1 MNFYFINREIPPK
14 KMIHIYIIFSIAA
27 LLPLIFIL
35 VTFILNKKIK
45 PNYEKSTPFECG
57 FDPFNSARIPFS
69 LRFFILAVLFLVFD
83 IEIAIL
89 IPIPAIEYISLIIK
103 LTLVI
108 FCIILVLGLFHEWNE
123 GSLEWK

>member
-1 MNFYFINREIPPK
+1 MIYTYINFFI
-14 KMIHIYIIFSIAA
+14 A
-27 LLPLIFIL
+27 LLFPIIIIIA
-35 VTFILNKKIK
+35 TFFLNKKIQ

-89 IPIPAIEYISLIIK
+89 IPVPSVEFMSLNIK
-103 LTLVI
+103 LVLVT
-108 FCIILVLGLFHEWNE
+108 FCSILILGLFHEWNE